1 MLTITGIF
9 YILAAII
16 VAMLLAIYII
26 SSSASKK
33 LAPPPKTRS
42 WNPRASYETSLK
54 TDVANESPLSK
65 FVSILEANFISTVGS
80 IFSLKKNS
88 LQSLF

>member
-1 MLTITGIF
+1 
-9 YILAAII
+9 
-16 VAMLLAIYII
+16 MLLAIYII

-33 LAPPPKTRS
+33 LASPSKTMS
-42 WNPRASYETSLK
+42 WNPSASYETSLK
-54 TDVANESPLSK
+54 ADVANESPWSK
-65 FVSILEANFISTVGS
+65 FVFILETNFIFTVGS